1 MTTEPNSTPPAEHVT
16 ERDLLARA
24 ACPAEWVPLPNGRLG
39 LPVPCKKRR
48 VFLATDG
55 RTRLCEHGETASA
68 ISQYAN
74 GSRTRP
80 VDSACSCMNCDGL
93 TAGRFQKPPPDW
105 PNAPSYYDVL
115 VARDA
120 EAIVLPGGR
129 EARRLPH
136 AIGSTEVFML
146 PSGVLRCRHGNSE
159 STLRSIEKGGAN
171 PRRRP
176 CGCAVGKQSWRRG
189 RLQTLVTQRAF

>member
-1 MTTEPNSTPPAEHVT
+1 MVTDSNAMPPHSVDYH
-16 ERDLLARA
+16 DLLVRA
-24 ACPAEWVPLPNGRLG
+24 ASPAEWVPLPNGRLG
-39 LPVPCKKRR
+39 LPLPCKKRR
-48 VFLATDG
+48 VYLATDG

-80 VDSACSCMNCDGL
+80 VGSTCSCKNCDGL
-93 TAGRFQKPPPDW
+93 TAGRFQKAPPNW

-115 VARDA
+115 VARGA
-120 EAIVLPGGR
+120 EEIELPGGR
-129 EARRLPH
+129 AARRLPH
-136 AIGSTEVFML
+136 AIGKTEVFML
-146 PSGVLRCRHGNSE
+146 RSGALRCRHGNSE
-159 STLRSIEKGGAN
+159 STLRSIEKGGGN

-176 CGCAVGKQSWRRG
+176 CGCSIGKQSWRSG

>member
-1 MTTEPNSTPPAEHVT
+1 MATDFNAMKPDHGVD
-16 ERDLLARA
+16 RDLFARA

-39 LPVPCKKRR
+39 LAVPCEKRR
-48 VFLATDG
+48 VFLAADG

-68 ISQYAN
+68 ISQYSN

-80 VDSACSCMNCDGL
+80 VGSACSCMNMDGL
-93 TAGRFQKPPPDW
+93 TAGRFEKAPPNW
-105 PNAPSYYDVL
+105 PNAPSYYNVL

-120 EAIVLPGGR
+120 EEVDLPGGR
-129 EARRLPH
+129 SARRLPH
-136 AIGSTEVFML
+136 TIGTTEVFML
-146 PSGVLRCRHGNSE
+146 PSGALRCRHGHSE
-159 STLRSIEKGGAN
+159 STLRSAKKARAK

-176 CGCAVGKQSWRRG
+176 CDCVISKQSWRRG

>member
-1 MTTEPNSTPPAEHVT
+1 MATTYNPTPHDRDA

-24 ACPAEWVPLPNGRLG
+24 ARPAEWVPLPNGRLG

-48 VFLATDG
+48 IFIATDG

-68 ISQYAN
+68 IAQYAS
-74 GSRTRP
+74 GSCTRP
-80 VDSACSCMNCDGL
+80 ADSACSCMNVDGL
-93 TAGRFQKPPPDW
+93 TAGRYQKAPPNWPD
-105 PNAPSYYDVL
+105 APPYYDVL

-120 EAIVLPGGR
+120 EAIELPGGR
-129 EARRLPH
+129 AARRLPH
-136 AIGSTEVFML
+136 AISNTEVFML
-146 PSGVLRCRHGNSE
+146 QSGALRCRHGNSE

-176 CGCAVGKQSWRRG
+176 CSCSIGKQSWRCG
-189 RLQTLVTQRAF
+189 RLQTLVTRRAF